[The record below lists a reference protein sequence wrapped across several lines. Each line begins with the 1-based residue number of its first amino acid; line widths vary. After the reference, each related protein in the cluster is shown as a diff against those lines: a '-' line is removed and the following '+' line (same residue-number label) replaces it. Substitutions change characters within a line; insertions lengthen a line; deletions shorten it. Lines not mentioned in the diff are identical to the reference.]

1 MTFERKNLG
10 RVGEEE
16 ATSYLKKAGHKIL
29 ARNYKT
35 KFGELDIV
43 ASKNGAIVFVE
54 VKTRIKNFH
63 EVELRENIMN
73 EAMNEVGPRSLGID
87 KGAYLPE
94 DNIDW
99 RKKRKLRK
107 LGELYLDKNN
117 YPENQE
123 WQIDVVAVEMNED
136 GKVLEIRHTKQAVTN

>member
-1 MTFERKNLG
+1 MG

-54 VKTRIKNFH
+54 VKTRIKNFY

-73 EAMNEVGPRSLGID
+73 EVGPRSLRID
-87 KGAYLPE
+87 NGAYLPE

-123 WQIDVVAVEMNED
+123 WQIDVVAVEMDED
-136 GKVLEIRHTKQAVTN
+136 GKVLEIRHTEQAVTN